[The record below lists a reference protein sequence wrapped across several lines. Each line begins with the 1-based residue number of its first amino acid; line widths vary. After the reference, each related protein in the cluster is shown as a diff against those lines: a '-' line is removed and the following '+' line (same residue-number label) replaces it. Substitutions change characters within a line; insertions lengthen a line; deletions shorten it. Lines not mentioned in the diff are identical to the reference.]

1 MKINDVEK
9 VLESYIDRNL
19 THEDAQLVINAIKD
33 SITDVALEYSV
44 PPMVDYGKTKGDYN
58 YFNFLMENLD
68 YRPGTAL
75 SFHVINQMI
84 KSAPV
89 RFALEMKRSQIVSVF
104 RNERS
109 WKVHSPDT
117 ELVEIVEANLKQ
129 ILPKMAIDFSY
140 SSLVYGVSFQELVWQ
155 YKNKYQLGITDS
167 KYQTNR
173 KFIVAKEPNAVN
185 PETVP
190 YIVRDADGR
199 FNGFVQTPYG
209 RAGVITGQDR
219 TGFMGEEIT
228 VSKDSSLIITYN
240 ERFRNLWGES
250 FLKPIYPIWFWYEV
264 VMRSMVTYMERI
276 GTPVV
281 LVKAPSRATITKPGT
296 RTKVDGIT
304 WGMEIGSN
312 VTRSTVA
319 VIPSDKDDQ
328 GNPLWELDYMQTTER
343 SQPFM
348 DMLELLTQM
357 IIRAGMSADRSLT
370 QSSGGVGSFNIGSIH
385 KEATALHNELILV
398 QWTQALN
405 TYFLPLYSL
414 YNRGQNGPPIWL
426 ETQGLDPSD
435 RDNLKTILGVAQ
447 NMESFKNVGFQIDW
461 ESLLTVNNIPLLT
474 EIQAEQKKKKL
485 QEEAMEKQKETLDL
499 QSQYETP
506 SPTKNPDG
514 SLKANLPNKPPAPKK
529 EDVQIKQESTDSNV
543 QLEQPIKRKRGRP
556 RKNQ

>member
-1 MKINDVEK
+1 MKIKDVEK
-9 VLESYIDRNL
+9 ALEKYVDKNL
-19 THEDAQLVINAIKD
+19 SREDAKLVIKNIREVVD
-33 SITDVALEYSV
+33 DMSLEYSV
-44 PPMVDYGKTKGDYN
+44 PPMVDYGKSRGDYN
-58 YFNFLMENLD
+58 YFNFLSENLD
-68 YRPGTAL
+68 FRPTDSL
-75 SFHVINQMI
+75 SFTVINQMI

-117 ELVEIVEANLKQ
+117 ELAEIVDANLKQ
-129 ILPKMAIDFSY
+129 ILPRMAIDFSY
-140 SSLVYGVSFQELVWQ
+140 SSLVYGVSFQELIWQ
-155 YKNKYQLGITDS
+155 YKNKYQLGLADS

-173 KFIVAKEPNAVN
+173 KFVVAKVPNSVN

-190 YIVRDADGR
+190 YIKRDMDGR
-199 FNGFVQTPYG
+199 FNGFIQVPYG
-209 RAGVITGQDR
+209 RAGLIEHPMGSS
-219 TGFMGEEIT
+219 GFLGSEIDIP
-228 VSKDSSLIITYN
+228 KDSSLIITYN
-240 ERFRNLWGES
+240 EKFRNLWGES

-264 VMRSMVTYMERI
+264 VMRAMVTYMERI

-281 LVKAPSRATITKPGT
+281 LVKAPSRATITRPGT
-296 RTKVDGIT
+296 RTKVDGIS

-312 VTRSTVA
+312 VSRSTVA
-319 VIPSDKDDQ
+319 VIPSDTDD
-328 GNPLWELDYMQTTER
+328 GGKPLWDLSYLATTER
-343 SQPFM
+343 SEPFM
-348 DMLELLTQM
+348 EILELLTQM

-385 KEATALHNELILV
+385 KEATALHNELILA

-414 YNRGQNGPPIWL
+414 YNRGENGPPIWL

-435 RDNLKTILGVAQ
+435 RDNLKTILGIAQ
-447 NMESFKNVGFQIDW
+447 GLESFKNVGFQIDW
-461 ESLLTVNNIPLLT
+461 ESLLTINNIPLLT
-474 EIQAEQKKKKL
+474 EEEGESKRKKSE
-485 QEEAMEKQKETLDL
+485 EEAMEKQRETLDL

-514 SLKANLPNKPPAPKK
+514 SLKANLPNRPPPKK
-529 EDVQIKQESTDSNV
+529 EEIKQELNEEV
-543 QLEQPIKRKRGRP
+543 VELEQPIKRKRGRP